1 MLVSNDHSSEVVQRD
16 ESTIRLQLQLQQA
29 LHECAEFELQVLN
42 SRDHALGQ
50 AAEIGALRFR
60 IVKQAATYEQRL
72 NDQST
77 HITNH
82 LAHISRLESAHAEA
96 NQRAN
101 VLEAQRQEL
110 IALRSSVLEAQ
121 RQELIALRSSTTWKI
136 GRFFMLP
143 VRVLKRLTR
152 RS

>member
-1 MLVSNDHSSEVVQRD
+1 MSNDRSSEVVQRD
-16 ESTIRLQLQLQQA
+16 ESVVRLQLQLQQA
-29 LHECAEFELQVLN
+29 LHKCAEFELQVLN

-101 VLEAQRQEL
+101 ALSAEANQR
-110 IALRSSVLEAQ
+110 AKVLEAQ

>member
-1 MLVSNDHSSEVVQRD
+1 MVQRD

-50 AAEIGALRFR
+50 AAEIGALHFQLERHVTDIR
-60 IVKQAATYEQRL
+60 
-72 NDQST
+72 
-77 HITNH
+77 NH
-82 LAHISRLESAHAEA
+82 LAHISRLETAL
-96 NQRAN
+96 
-101 VLEAQRQEL
+101 LEAG
-110 IALRSSVLEAQ
+110 RSVAAQLTMLESS
-121 RQELIALRSSTTWKI
+121 RREVNALRSSTTWKI

>member
-1 MLVSNDHSSEVVQRD
+1 VVQRD
-16 ESTIRLQLQLQQA
+16 ESIFRLQLQLQQA
-29 LHECAEFELQVLN
+29 LHKCAEFELQVLN

-101 VLEAQRQEL
+101 ALSAEANQR
-110 IALRSSVLEAQ
+110 AKVLEAQ

>member
-1 MLVSNDHSSEVVQRD
+1 MSNDRSSEVVQRD
-16 ESTIRLQLQLQQA
+16 ESIFRLQLQLQQA
-29 LHECAEFELQVLN
+29 LHKCAEFELQVLN

-110 IALRSSVLEAQ
+110 IALRSS
-121 RQELIALRSSTTWKI
+121 TTWKI

>member
-1 MLVSNDHSSEVVQRD
+1 M
-16 ESTIRLQLQLQQA
+16 
-29 LHECAEFELQVLN
+29 LN

-101 VLEAQRQEL
+101 ALSAEANQR
-110 IALRSSVLEAQ
+110 AKVLEAQ